1 MLPKKARRQRAL
13 SVPTTEPDRASI
25 STQRNAQ
32 SASAITKHKTFFP
45 ASQREQGDETGSAAL
60 SPPSVSLSQVSPMR
74 QDTAPPPP
82 PPLPPRSPRVTYAD
96 QRPHSSRAYSD
107 KRPLISPRVF
117 NFYEL
122 SPAMELRRSEAGGFG
137 SKNQPIVLT
146 DEPGTRDGSSQ
157 RSDAVLRG
165 MASKRLDVGG
175 GKLDTHFVCNICSK
189 ICGSQAQL
197 IIHQQQ
203 SHKQTHMLHHWPN
216 SEHYICN
223 IESCNRRF
231 SNAVLLQ
238 KHIEH
243 EHVIP
248 TPNLESP
255 RRRISEGSDWSPVP
269 QQSPSSPS
277 SFKTPSSWHPPD
289 SPAPSTEYFRSPT
302 GSITSP
308 LCRRSIGSE
317 GGPFKPYNR
326 SPGQGG
332 EWRSSKVLVDEHVKY
347 LQSLRDTSQV
357 TQYITQQVL
366 AQQQSLADSQLH
378 SANNKLLLDHH
389 IVQQTGSGLL
399 APSSPFFQSRSI
411 TFDVSSP
418 NILAPQPI
426 KHSPLGIL
434 KRRHTSSE
442 SSAVNDRAEVDQ
454 GARQFSRNLQ
464 ETRVET
470 PEPSPNLPDTKP
482 SILSPGSLENV
493 FIDVEPGTISGLDLL
508 GQVSSQ
514 LSRLNEGEP
523 VKNKSK
529 PAPLDLPSDPH
540 FTLTPPYTGTPRYLW
555 TPTKS
560 VTLPPSSFFS
570 MEPKKIRIGDEF
582 QATIPDLVTGPDD
595 RRQGEGPMTP
605 VYTPPADE
613 KEDDK
618 REIFFKHTIPVYP
631 DSEFLHHCV
640 HATGGDL
647 QEACKLA
654 RCPVQ
659 PKLSA
664 THPLHNYRYNGRY
677 RWTLDDQERFL
688 LLFQRFGRNLALIAK
703 WMPDKKIADI
713 VEYYYFWKVRYPDVY
728 KQWRNQQNNCRL
740 SQPPTTTEY
749 DQKVPPTKPNRRQ
762 SRKEIV
768 YFETEAYT
776 THDAKGNKEIKFR
789 QKKVVNPYTVSPR
802 PRSNKPPNPQPLGS
816 YKCKVCGKEFQKV
829 KSRSAHMKTH
839 KRQQNAVALLATPT
853 LLQQQ
858 YQLHSQQQQLH
869 QQLQAQLKHLT
880 PDSLAPPASS
890 AQSLELLLSRD
901 PHDIRTTRDI
911 TMTSRDSITDSRDVV
926 MASPND
932 GTNKGNTSQNR
943 TDNSAT

>member
-13 SVPTTEPDRASI
+13 SVPTAEPNRASI
-25 STQRNAQ
+25 S
-32 SASAITKHKTFFP
+32 S
-45 ASQREQGDETGSAAL
+45 GDEAGA
-60 SPPSVSLSQVSPMR
+60 SPLTTVGQPMR
-74 QDTAPPPP
+74 AATSGPTSQHQLVQPPHPT
-82 PPLPPRSPRVTYAD
+82 RSPRVTYAD
-96 QRPHSSRAYSD
+96 QRAHSSRSYSE

-122 SPAMELRRSEAGGFG
+122 SPAMELRRSEGAGPGTK
-137 SKNQPIVLT
+137 SSPIVLT
-146 DEPGTRDGSSQ
+146 DEPGSHDQTTPQ

-175 GKLDTHFVCNICSK
+175 GKLDTHYVCNICSK

-197 IIHQQQ
+197 ILHQH

-243 EHVIP
+243 EHVVI
-248 TPNLESP
+248 TSANMESP

-289 SPAPSTEYFRSPT
+289 SPAPSNEYFRSPT

-326 SPGQGG
+326 SPGPVG
-332 EWRSSKVLVDEHVKY
+332 EGWRGSKVLADEHVKY
-347 LQSLRDTSQV
+347 LQGLRDTSQV

-366 AQQQSLADSQLH
+366 AHQADSQMQ

-389 IVQQTGSGLL
+389 IVQQSGLL

-426 KHSPLGIL
+426 KHQNLGIL

-442 SSAVNDRAEVDQ
+442 SSAVLDRAEVE
-454 GARQFSRNLQ
+454 ARTFSRAVH

-482 SILSPGSLENV
+482 SIMSPGSLENV

-514 LSRLNEGEP
+514 LSRLHEGEP
-523 VKNKSK
+523 VKNKTK
-529 PAPLDLPSDPH
+529 PAPLDLTSDPH

-560 VTLPPSSFFS
+560 VSLPPSSFFS
-570 MEPKKIRIGDEF
+570 MEPKKIRIGEEY
-582 QATIPDLVTGPDD
+582 QATIPDLITKREVTARATPDA
-595 RRQGEGPMTP
+595 
-605 VYTPPADE
+605 VYTPPADKDE
-613 KEDDK
+613 EEK
-618 REIFFKHTIPVYP
+618 REVFFKETVPVYP
-631 DSEFLHHCV
+631 DTEYLHHCV

-659 PKLSA
+659 PKLPN
-664 THPLHNYRYNGRY
+664 THLLYNYRYNGRY

-688 LLFQRFGRNLALIAK
+688 LLFQRFGRNLAQIAK
-703 WMPDKKIADI
+703 WMPDKKMADI
-713 VEYYYFWKVRYPDVY
+713 VEYYYYWKVRYPDVY
-728 KQWRNQQNNCRL
+728 KQWRNQQTNCRL
-740 SQPPTTTEY
+740 TQPPTLDY
-749 DQKVPPTKPNRRQ
+749 DQKTPTAKPNRRQ

-839 KRQQNAVALLATPT
+839 KRQQNAVGLLATPT

-858 YQLHSQQQQLH
+858 YQIHSQQQQLH

-880 PDSLAPPASS
+880 PESLAPPASS

-901 PHDIRTTRDI
+901 PHDIRTSTASRDVTMTTYDVTMTTRD
-911 TMTSRDSITDSRDVV
+911 TITDSRDVV

-932 GTNKGNTSQNR
+932 VSKTSIQDR
-943 TDNSAT
+943 TDSSAT